1 MLERILRIGELNL
14 EDIIIDEKDLLS
26 YMTGGIVI
34 SGTNLDL
41 LKLKTVLA
49 QLEDSGRTNGFK
61 LVHFQITPEHLR
73 IVKVEEWNKWK
84 QWKQDRE

>member
-14 EDIIIDEKDLLS
+14 EDIIIDEKDLQS

-34 SGTNLDL
+34 SATNLDL
-41 LKLKTVLA
+41 LRLKTVLA
-49 QLEDSGRTNGFK
+49 QLEDSGFSHGFK

-84 QWKQDRE
+84 REKERR